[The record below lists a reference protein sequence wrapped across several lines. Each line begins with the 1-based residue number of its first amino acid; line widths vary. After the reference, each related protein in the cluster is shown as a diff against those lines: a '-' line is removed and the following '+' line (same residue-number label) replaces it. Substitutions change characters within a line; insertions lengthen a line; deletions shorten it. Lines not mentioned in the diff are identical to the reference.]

1 MEVSQA
7 PEPEYRARL
16 AIAAR
21 VAAGCAAVE
30 PVAAALVVGS
40 TALRRCSER
49 ADLDLVL
56 LGAGPISRAR
66 FESRDVDGVRVELE
80 RLTTDEALAATTGT
94 GWVWELRAGARL
106 GANVPVLDPGGW
118 GERLASKAASM
129 RPPSHRVEA
138 VLRGV
143 YLRLAGIRG
152 ADDKMDAV
160 RGCLDNLVLLALLER
175 PRRYQKP
182 KWALADLLHAGEH
195 ALVDCVLAAYGVD
208 SGDAAASQRA
218 IDVAADLVGR
228 VYAGAAIP
236 SHDAILALGHTPEF
250 AEASYVSRCL
260 DDAGDL
266 HQSGRFVEAQ
276 YTAKFAARLA
286 ALGLG
291 HGAATAVLFP
301 TEEPTAE
308 LLDAVLAATDA
319 RRQTLEASA

>member
-1 MEVSQA
+1 
-7 PEPEYRARL
+7 
-16 AIAAR
+16 
-21 VAAGCAAVE
+21 
-30 PVAAALVVGS
+30 
-40 TALRRCSER
+40 
-49 ADLDLVL
+49 
-56 LGAGPISRAR
+56 
-66 FESRDVDGVRVELE
+66 
-80 RLTTDEALAATTGT
+80 
-94 GWVWELRAGARL
+94 
-106 GANVPVLDPGGW
+106 
-118 GERLASKAASM
+118 M

-152 ADDKMDAV
+152 ADDQMDAV
-160 RGCLDNLVLLALLER
+160 RGCLDNLVLLALLEG
-175 PRRYQKP
+175 PRRYQKA

-208 SGDAAASQRA
+208 SGDAAASQRT
-218 IDVAADLVGR
+218 IDGAADLVGR
-228 VYAGAAIP
+228 VYADAAIP

-276 YTAKFAARLA
+276 YVAKFAARLA

-291 HGAATAVLFP
+291 DGAGTAALFP
-301 TEEPTAE
+301 AEEPAAE
-308 LLDAVLAATDA
+308 LLDAVLSATDA